1 MKPLNNLALR
11 WWIAPLLLTSL
22 SAPPQAAA
30 QHAAHTHA
38 GSSTSP
44 IALTATEERDAL
56 ILRYGP
62 IVLPA
67 GADHHSLA
75 QPATVAI
82 ALPADGWIAGF
93 SVDVVDS
100 AGRPLPR
107 VLLHHANVISAMQRE
122 LFSDIMLRVAAAGPE
137 TSPVTMPSIIG
148 YRVHRGDTLIVSAM
162 MQNPTTESRV
172 ATLRIRFPFK
182 KSTSRIGA
190 VSIFPFYLDVMPPA
204 QPHSFD
210 LRPGK
215 SVQYWEGKPQVG
227 GRILGVG
234 GHMHKYGT
242 LLRLEDRTEG
252 KVLWEAK
259 PTTDSAGEVE
269 AFPVTRFIKQLGLH
283 IYPDHVYRLT
293 AYYDNPTGAVI
304 PDGGMGALGGVFVP
318 ERGVPWPRINR
329 ASADYRADVLGT
341 YRLEGA
347 PQSSHGSP

>member
-1 MKPLNNLALR
+1 MNHPIPR
-11 WWIAPLLLTSL
+11 WWTATVLLGAL
-22 SAPPQAAA
+22 SAPVRASA
-30 QHAAHTHA
+30 QHAAHNHSA
-38 GSSTSP
+38 SSAAP
-44 IALTATEERDAL
+44 IALTAIEERDAFV
-56 ILRYGP
+56 LRYGP
-62 IVLPA
+62 IILPA
-67 GADHHSLA
+67 GADHHSLQ

-82 ALPADGWIAGF
+82 AVPVDGWIAGF
-93 SVDVVDS
+93 AVDVVDS
-100 AGRPLPR
+100 AGKPLPR

-137 TSPVTMPSIIG
+137 TSPLTMPSIVG

-162 MQNPTTESRV
+162 MQNPTAESRV
-172 ATLRIRFPFK
+172 ATLRIRFPFR

-190 VSIFPFYLDVMPPA
+190 LSIFPFYLDVMPPA

-215 SVQYWEGKPQVG
+215 SEQYWEGKPKIG

-259 PTTDSAGEVE
+259 PATDSTGEVA
-269 AFPVTRFIKQLGLH
+269 AFPVTRFIRQLGLH
-283 IYPDHVYRLT
+283 IHPDHVYRLT
-293 AYYDNPTGAVI
+293 AFYNNPTGAVI
-304 PDGGMGALGGVFVP
+304 PDGGMGALGGVFLP
-318 ERGVPWPRINR
+318 ERGVSWPKINP

-341 YRLEGA
+341 YRLPGA
-347 PQSSHGSP
+347 PTGGHGSP